1 MKKYLNI
8 TAISKKITAVII
20 TLLVSALFISAGK
33 NTDVQADCPA
43 YILME
48 ARTRAVLDEYNP
60 DLQVNAGYMSKLMA
74 LLLIA
79 EDIEDGKYT
88 TDTIMT
94 ASQAVAG
101 TEGAVVWIE
110 PAENI
115 TVDELLKAVIIG
127 NANDA
132 MTVLAENSEQSV
144 ENFIMRMNSGAFDL
158 GLRDTAFYSPYGYY
172 DEREH
177 TTAHDLAVICAEL
190 SEYTILEPYFITWR
204 DFIRNGMA
212 ELVNENTLS
221 RTYENHIG
229 FKASHSEKSGYC
241 IAEGGRN
248 SEGTTYIAVVLG
260 AENDDISMKKAKE
273 LVNRGFSDYHITA
286 TMFPDEMLMPI
297 KVKNGTELAVEI
309 RLKNQSNLVVPKNI
323 HELNTVVVLPDFLTA
338 PVKKGQ
344 VIGSAGFYSGE
355 TLVCETDI
363 IVQDNVSELSF
374 PYSFRKILSDI
385 IRK

>member
-1 MKKYLNI
+1 MKFINI
-8 TAISKKITAVII
+8 SEKLLTVII
-20 TLLVSALFISAGK
+20 LLTLSMMFISAG
-33 NTDVQADCPA
+33 NAEDVQEDYSA

-48 ARTRAVLDEYNP
+48 ARTRAVLDEYNQ
-60 DLQVNAGYMSKLMA
+60 DLPLNTGYMSKLMA
-74 LLLIA
+74 ILLIA

-101 TEGAVVWIE
+101 TEGAVVWLE
-110 PAENI
+110 PSENI
-115 TVDELLKAVIIG
+115 TVDELLKAVIVG

-132 MTVLAENSEQSV
+132 MTVLAENSGQSI
-144 ENFIMRMNSGAFDL
+144 ENFVGRMNSKANEL
-158 GLRDTAFYSPYGYY
+158 GLKDTVFYSPYGYY

-177 TTAHDLAVICAEL
+177 TTAYDLAVICTEL
-190 SEYTILEPYFITWR
+190 SGYDVLQPYFRTWR
-204 DFIRNGMA
+204 DFIRDGKA
-212 ELVNENTLS
+212 ELVNENTLA
-221 RTYENHIG
+221 RTYDKHIG
-229 FKASHSEKSGYC
+229 FKATHSEKSGYC

-248 SEGTTYIAVVLG
+248 EDGTTYIAVVLG

-273 LVNRGFSDYHITA
+273 LVNKGFSEYHMTA
-286 TMFPDEMLMPI
+286 TMFPDEMLMPV

-309 RLKNQSNLVVPKNI
+309 RLKNQSNLIVPKNVN
-323 HELNTVVVLPDFLTA
+323 ELNTVVVIPDFLTA

-344 VIGSAGFYSGE
+344 VIGKAGFYSGD

-363 IVQDNVSELSF
+363 IVQDNVNALSYT
-374 PYSFRKILSDI
+374 YSLRKILSDI

>member
-1 MKKYLNI
+1 MKNTLNI
-8 TAISKKITAVII
+8 LKKIMAVF
-20 TLLVSALFISAGK
+20 TSLLISALFMSADK
-33 NTDVQADCPA
+33 TEDVQADYSA

-48 ARTRAVLDEYNP
+48 ARTGAVLDEYNP

-88 TDTIMT
+88 PSTVMT

-101 TEGAVVWIE
+101 TDGAVVWIE
-110 PAENI
+110 PAESI
-115 TVDELLKAVIIG
+115 TADELLKAVIIG

-132 MTVLAENSEQSV
+132 MTVLAEYSEQSV
-144 ENFIMRMNSGAFDL
+144 ESFVMRMNSEAFDL
-158 GLRDTAFYSPYGYY
+158 GLRNTAFYSPYGYY

-177 TTAHDLAVICAEL
+177 TTAHDLSVICARL
-190 SEYTILEPYFITWR
+190 SEYEVLEPYFRTWR
-204 DFIRNGMA
+204 DFIRNGAA

-229 FKASHSEKSGYC
+229 FKAAHSENSGYC
-241 IAEGGRN
+241 IAEGGRK
-248 SEGTTYIAVVLG
+248 SDGTTYIAVVLG

-273 LVNRGFSDYHITA
+273 LINRGFSDYHVTA

-297 KVKNGTELAVEI
+297 KVKNGVEIAVEV
-309 RLKNQSNLVVPKNI
+309 RLKNQSNLVVPKSV

-338 PVKKGQ
+338 PIKKGQ

-363 IVQDNVSELSF
+363 IVKDDVKALSF
-374 PYSFRKILSDI
+374 PYSLRKILSDI